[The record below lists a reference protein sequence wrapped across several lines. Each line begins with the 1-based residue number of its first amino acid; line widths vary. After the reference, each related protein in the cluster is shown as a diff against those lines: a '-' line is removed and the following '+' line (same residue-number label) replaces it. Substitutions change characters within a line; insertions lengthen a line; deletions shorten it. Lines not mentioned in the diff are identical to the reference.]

1 MSRSEPGS
9 PTSSEGFWEPLHADA
24 PEPAEAPRVNVVLT
38 ELLAEHGLSPGRVL
52 DLGAGGG
59 GDTLWFAT
67 RGWQVTAVDVSPTA
81 VRRIRTLAA
90 LQGTQD
96 HIRGMALDVS
106 RSLPAITVD
115 LVSACY
121 FHSPV
126 EFDRAAVLRQ
136 AADLMGIGG
145 TLVVVDHA
153 STAPWSWATPDT
165 QYPSPEQTWA
175 AIGLD
180 EDWTPLTVTAR
191 ERLATG
197 PHGEQA
203 MVTDNI
209 IVARRTDEQ
218 PFSARAEQEVAA
230 LRAKPYEESPVSGW

>member
-1 MSRSEPGS
+1 MSAVPRSALVRWGAGLALALGIHTAGAAALLARWS
-9 PTSSEGFWEPLHADA
+9 ASADA
-24 PEPAEAPRVNVVLT
+24 VANA
-38 ELLAEHGLSPGRVL
+38 
-52 DLGAGGG
+52 
-59 GDTLWFAT
+59 
-67 RGWQVTAVDVSPTA
+67 
-81 VRRIRTLAA
+81 
-90 LQGTQD
+90 
-96 HIRGMALDVS
+96 
-106 RSLPAITVD
+106 PAITVD

-153 STAPWSWATPDT
+153 STAPWSWAEPDT

-175 AIGLD
+175 AIGLG
-180 EDWTPLTVTAR
+180 EDWTPLTLAAR

-197 PHGEQA
+197 PNGERA
-203 MVTDNI
+203 LVTDNV

-218 PFSARAEQEVAA
+218 PFSARAEREIAA
-230 LRAKPYEESPVSGW
+230 LRAKPDDDGLVSER